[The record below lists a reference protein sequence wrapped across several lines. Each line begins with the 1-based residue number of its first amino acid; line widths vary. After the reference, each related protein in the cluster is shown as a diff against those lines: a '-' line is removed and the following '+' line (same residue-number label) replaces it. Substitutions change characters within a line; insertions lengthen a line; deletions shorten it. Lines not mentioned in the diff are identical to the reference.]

1 MFVVKQYKKEY
12 KQEWDSFV
20 KTAKN
25 ATFLFQRDFMDYHS
39 DRFEDFSL
47 MVYKG
52 DKLYALL
59 PANKKGNNVIS
70 HQGLTYGSFVLQD
83 SAKLFYSFN
92 AFKKVLEFL
101 YNEEIK
107 KLDMRVIP
115 SFYNNVPSD
124 ELEYILFKA
133 NAKTIKSDVILLI
146 DYKNP
151 LSFIKSRRQAIRRG
165 AKNNLI
171 IKIEDNYND
180 FWNTILIP
188 NMYNKYKV
196 KPIHSLNEIKELASK
211 FPENI
216 KQFNVYK
223 DEELVAGST
232 IFITKTTI
240 HPQYISANI
249 EKNTLESLDFLYNH
263 IINLYK
269 DEKSFFDFN
278 TSSEDSGNL
287 INKGIIFWKESFG
300 ARPHIVNNYL
310 VETSAYKTLEIKTT

>member
-1 MFVVKQYKKEY
+1 
-12 KQEWDSFV
+12 
-20 KTAKN
+20 
-25 ATFLFQRDFMDYHS
+25 MDYHK

-52 DKLYALL
+52 EKLYALL
-59 PANKKGNNVIS
+59 PANKKGDTVIS

-83 SAKLFYSFN
+83 SAKLFYSFE
-92 AFKKVLEFL
+92 AFKKTLEFL
-101 YNEEIK
+101 YNNGIN
-107 KLDMRVIP
+107 KLDIRVIP
-115 SFYNNVPSD
+115 AFYNNVPSD
-124 ELEYILFKA
+124 ELEYFLFKA
-133 NAKTIKSDVILLI
+133 NAKKIKSDVILLI

-151 LSFIKSRRQAIRRG
+151 LNFIKSRRQAIRRG

-171 IKIEDNYND
+171 IKIEDNYDD
-180 FWNTILIP
+180 FWNKILIP

-211 FPENI
+211 FPKNI

-223 DEELVAGST
+223 DGELVAGST

-263 IINLYK
+263 IIDLYK
-269 DEKSFFDFN
+269 DEKGFFDFN
-278 TSSEDSGNL
+278 TSSEENGHL

-300 ARPHIVNNYL
+300 ARTQIVNNYK
-310 VETSAYKTLEIKTT
+310 VETSTYKTLEIKTT

>member
-25 ATFLFQRDFMDYHS
+25 ATFLFQRDFIDYHS